1 MIEIIKRYFQYSD
14 DRGSL
19 EGLINFGEWKE
30 INLIKS
36 SFDSVHGNHYHK
48 HTTEVFIILD
58 GEIRVVTQKVQNG
71 KLVGNAV
78 EENIKSGDVFL
89 IEPFINHIFF
99 VKKDSR
105 WINVLSEAI
114 KKTHP
119 DIHRIGVKD

>member
-1 MIEIIKRYFQYSD
+1 MIKIIERYFQYSD

-19 EGLINFGEWKE
+19 EGIINFGQWKE
-30 INLIKS
+30 INLITS
-36 SFDSVHGNHYHK
+36 SSGSVRGNHYHK
-48 HTTEVFIILD
+48 HTTEIFIILD
-58 GEIRVVTQKVQNG
+58 GEIKVVTQKVQNG
-71 KLVGNAV
+71 KLVGDAV
-78 EENIKSGDVFL
+78 EKNVKSGDVFL

-119 DIHRIGVKD
+119 DIHRIEIKD